1 MTPEN
6 ATIDDERQRK
16 SKAVAR
22 AVARLS
28 DNLGYEPEIVFEG
41 AVRGACAVL
50 ISNGITP
57 ADVSRLLI
65 NSGRLIGTLDQD
77 NES

>member
-1 MTPEN
+1 MTSEN
-6 ATIDDERQRK
+6 VDIDEERQRK

-50 ISNGITP
+50 ISHGVTP
-57 ADVSRLLI
+57 ADVSRLLT
-65 NSGRLIGTLDQD
+65 NSGRLIETLDQD

>member
-1 MTPEN
+1 MTSEN
-6 ATIDDERQRK
+6 ATIDGDRLRK

-22 AVARLS
+22 AVAGLTHK
-28 DNLGYEPEIVFEG
+28 LGYEPDIVFEG
-41 AVRGACAVL
+41 ALRGACAVL
-50 ISNGITP
+50 IANGVTP

-65 NSGRLIGTLDQD
+65 NSGRLIETLDQD